1 MEGSA
6 KARIIRVILLA
17 VIGYAFFIFHGLSS
31 HLTPWSQALINAVVK
46 YTYSTAAQDKITVV
60 LFREE
65 NLSDLNTHYPV
76 PYRLHAEIIEALA
89 SYSPQAVFV
98 DFAFID
104 NRDPKALTELGD
116 ALCALRDSGSQ
127 VYIAAPLGKDKLPG
141 VEKQLLACA
150 LPAMPEMDGK
160 TAESGVLT
168 YFHGRQAGNGFL
180 PSPGFALAEQEIH
193 VVPKDAEK
201 LEIIWGKGVAPL
213 NRKWMDCAE
222 KSSWEL
228 LHDTLL
234 ENPLANKLDCPYHRT
249 ISANHL
255 LNSVGDDDIKAAL
268 TGKTIF
274 YGAGFRFT
282 GDRVESPVYGEMP
295 GVYLHAMA
303 YDNLQTFK
311 QHYKRAD
318 RHGIAVKIID
328 LLLLLLAAWLLVFM
342 PPKEHSETGSLIDF
356 VKNARKTILTALGFA
371 AIMALTMAL
380 GGLDVTC
387 LVGAVLYVVF
397 RTLVQNDHAFGILAG
412 ITVAA
417 SLFCYICLDLGP
429 RNILAF
435 IAFFEIVGH
444 LQEKLIKKAKTYHEF
459 HDQYLTE
466 QIIEEQGSPPPMAA
480 WDRLLGKFFWIFD
493 QPTASSQEHK
503 S

>member
-1 MEGSA
+1 MGSSE
-6 KARIIRVILLA
+6 KARFVRVILLA
-17 VIGYAFFIFHGLSS
+17 AIGYAFFIFHGLSS
-31 HLTPWSQALINAVVK
+31 HLNPWSQALINAVVK
-46 YTYSTAAQDKITVV
+46 YTYSTDAQDEITVV

-65 NLSDLNTHYPV
+65 NLADLNTHYPV

-89 SYSPQAVFV
+89 SYAPKAVFV

-104 NRDPKALTELGD
+104 NRDTKALKELSD
-116 ALCALRDSGSQ
+116 ALCALRESGSR

-168 YFHGRQAGNGFL
+168 YFHGRETSHGFL
-180 PSPGFALAEQEIH
+180 PSAAFALAEKEIH
-193 VVPKDAEK
+193 IVPKEAEK

-213 NRKWMDCAE
+213 NLKWMDCPE
-222 KSSWEL
+222 KVGWEL
-228 LHDTLL
+228 LRDTLF
-234 ENPLANKLDCPYHRT
+234 ENPLANKLECPYHRT

-255 LNSVGDDDIKAAL
+255 LNSVGDDDIKGAL

-303 YDNLQTFK
+303 YDNLLTFK
-311 QHYKRAD
+311 HEYKRAN
-318 RHGIAVKIID
+318 RHGTLVKLID
-328 LLLLLLAAWLLVFM
+328 FLLLLAAACLLVFR
-342 PPKEHSETGSLIDF
+342 PPAECSEAESLIDF
-356 VKNARKTILTALGFA
+356 VKHAREATIAASLIAL
-371 AIMALTMAL
+371 IMAVAMTS

-387 LVGAVLYVVF
+387 LIGALLYVLF
-397 RTLVQNDHAFGILAG
+397 RTFIQDDHAFGYLTLITLA
-412 ITVAA
+412 T
-417 SLFCYICLDLGP
+417 SYCCYHFLDLGP

-459 HDQYLTE
+459 HDQYLTA

-480 WDRLLGKFFWIFD
+480 WDRLLGKFFWIFY
-493 QPTASSQEHK
+493 QPVPQSLEHK